1 MGLKSTT
8 CAYHRNDPEY
18 TLDKAQLYTNS
29 FLIKLKKKK
38 KKLSN
43 YPHEIHNTS

>member
-8 CAYHRNDPEY
+8 YAYHRNDPEY

-29 FLIKLKKKK
+29 FLIKFIKKKK
-38 KKLSN
+38 K
-43 YPHEIHNTS
+43 P